1 VRVAGQTL
9 AIPLDLVQRTL
20 AIPPEAVRLTGTRET
35 ILDEG
40 VERPLLRLG
49 RVLGW
54 EHSAGELPSELPIVL
69 VDLGKRVVA
78 FACDGFLGRQ
88 EIVLKTLGTLLQR
101 VPGAAGATLVGD
113 RPVLVLD
120 LPAVVEL
127 ASDRATLARPTDEP
141 TEAAVARA
149 RVLVVEDADVIR
161 ESLRRAFEG
170 AGCEVVVA
178 RDGEEG
184 LSIART
190 ERFDLVSTDVVMP
203 TMDGYELTRRLRA
216 MESYRDVPIVMVTS
230 KAERIDRIRGFDAGV
245 DAYVTKPTDA
255 DELLR
260 TALRLLERR

>member
-1 VRVAGQTL
+1 
-9 AIPLDLVQRTL
+9 
-20 AIPPEAVRLTGTRET
+20 
-35 ILDEG
+35 
-40 VERPLLRLG
+40 
-49 RVLGW
+49 VLGW

-141 TEAAVARA
+141 TEAAVARRA

-184 LSIART
+184 LAIART